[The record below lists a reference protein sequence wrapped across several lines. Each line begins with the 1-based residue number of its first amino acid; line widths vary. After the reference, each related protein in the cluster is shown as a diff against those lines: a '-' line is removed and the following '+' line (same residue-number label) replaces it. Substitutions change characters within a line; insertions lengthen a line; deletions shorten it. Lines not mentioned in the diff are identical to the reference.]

1 MRFLIVVVVVF
12 VVVVAVVVVVVAVVV
27 VASIN
32 HGFLS
37 LYDNVRIQQQWKAG
51 KRKAEK
57 DELISGMFFSTIEP
71 TDIHMER
78 DTAYVVFVSVKYQI
92 LTYVAF
98 VSVKYQI
105 LTYVVFVSV
114 KYQILPYVVFV
125 SVKYH
130 IVVQC
135 RMVLFPYYF

>member
-12 VVVVAVVVVVVAVVV
+12 VVDVVVVIGVVVAVVVVAVVGVVAAVVV

-32 HGFLS
+32 HGFLLS

-92 LTYVAF
+92 LY
-98 VSVKYQI
+98 
-105 LTYVVFVSV
+105 
-114 KYQILPYVVFV
+114 
-125 SVKYH
+125 
-130 IVVQC
+130 
-135 RMVLFPYYF
+135 